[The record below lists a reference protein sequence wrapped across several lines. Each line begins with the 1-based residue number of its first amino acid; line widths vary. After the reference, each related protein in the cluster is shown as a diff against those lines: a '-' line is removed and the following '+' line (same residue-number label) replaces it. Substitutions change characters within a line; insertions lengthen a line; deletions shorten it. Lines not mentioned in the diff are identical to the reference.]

1 MENYTEIWMK
11 LEQIRM
17 EIEDLDDDYL
27 MEEVLYLNYQEC
39 PDVIDIVNNYMKTGG
54 FDREERRRL
63 EGYYTLVWLD
73 EDAEE

>member
-1 MENYTEIWMK
+1 M
-11 LEQIRM
+11 
-17 EIEDLDDDYL
+17 
-27 MEEVLYLNYQEC
+27 NYQEC